1 MACAI
6 AVSLAQHGEAGGS
19 IYNVDVPDEEF
30 FVLISAGMSEHKVIL
45 G

>member
-19 IYNVDVPDEEF
+19 IYDLDISDDEF
-30 FVLISAGMSEHKVIL
+30 FI
-45 G
+45 